1 MLRSNYQDTNTIASH
16 LCNWIGFFL
25 EMLSWQRGSVSRMTW
40 EITGH
45 VVACM
50 SPFWHSADKIC
61 ICAWFSYLISN
72 SFKKTIHERRNDFK
86 IWLPLHHSTSP
97 GRWSDSLKF
106 HFSEILRILRVKSSF
121 EHLLKITYQNE
132 YAQNLCVFFSV
143 FQGVDE
149 TLKICWQISKF
160 DSSFYPHI
168 S

>member
-1 MLRSNYQDTNTIASH
+1 MLWPAWAHFGTQQTKYVSVID
-16 LCNWIGFFL
+16 FL
-25 EMLSWQRGSVSRMTW
+25 
-40 EITGH
+40 I
-45 VVACM
+45 
-50 SPFWHSADKIC
+50 
-61 ICAWFSYLISN
+61 WFPI

-86 IWLPLHHSTSP
+86 IWLPFDHSTSP

-132 YAQNLCVFFSV
+132 YTQNLCVFFSV

-149 TLKICWQISKF
+149 ILKICWQISKF
-160 DSSFYPHI
+160 FFWQISKFNSSFYPI